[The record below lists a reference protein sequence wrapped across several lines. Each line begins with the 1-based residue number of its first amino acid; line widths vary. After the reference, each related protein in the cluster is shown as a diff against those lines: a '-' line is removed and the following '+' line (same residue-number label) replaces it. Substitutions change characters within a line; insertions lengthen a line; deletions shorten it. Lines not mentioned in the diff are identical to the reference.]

1 MDFPCSWV
9 LSAAKSFQV
18 PIWTAF
24 NMEHGRRWVRFV
36 PELVEVNCPLSEEF
50 RSSEIRPKMI

>member
-1 MDFPCSWV
+1 
-9 LSAAKSFQV
+9 
-18 PIWTAF
+18 
-24 NMEHGRRWVRFV
+24 MEHGRQWVRFV